1 MAIDLNVYFDK
12 VSKLKMVH
20 RVLIFA
26 GTVVL
31 LLGLFI
37 YLIYLPKTGEITKIK
52 SEKDRLDKE
61 IRLAK
66 RRTKNLK
73 KLEADLTM
81 VEGNLKSA
89 ITLLPTTSEIPKL
102 LKSIT
107 KLGNDSDLEFL
118 LFSPEKQVSKEFY
131 VEIPVSME
139 VRGSYHNV
147 ATFFDKVGKL
157 DRIVNVVNVNM
168 IPLKAYSTYL
178 KTTCK
183 AVTYRFKEVKEAEGA
198 PKKKKLDNLI
208 VSVRYRGYS
217 FLLRNNCCSGKG
229 KGYR

>member
-26 GTVVL
+26 GSVVL

-52 SEKDRLDKE
+52 SENDRLDRE
-61 IRLAK
+61 IRLA
-66 RRTKNLK
+66 RVRAKNFE
-73 KLEADLTM
+73 KLEADLTT
-81 VEGNLKSA
+81 VEGELKSA
-89 ITLLPTTSEIPKL
+89 LTLLPTTSEIPKL

-107 KLGNDSDLEFL
+107 KLGNDSNLEFL
-118 LFSPEKQVSKEFY
+118 LFSPEKQVSKQFY

-157 DRIVNVVNVNM
+157 DRIVNVVNVVM
-168 IPLKAYSTYL
+168 IPLEQYSTYL

-183 AVTYRFKEVKEAEGA
+183 VVTYRFKEVKKAKDV
-198 PKKKKLDNLI
+198 PKKKK
-208 VSVRYRGYS
+208 
-217 FLLRNNCCSGKG
+217 
-229 KGYR
+229 

>member
-37 YLIYLPKTGEITKIK
+37 YLIYLPKTGEITEIK

-73 KLEADLTM
+73 KLEADLTT
-81 VEGNLKSA
+81 VGGDLKSA
-89 ITLLPTTSEIPKL
+89 LTLLPTTSEIPKL

-118 LFSPEKQVSKEFY
+118 LFSPEKQVSQEFY

-168 IPLKAYSTYL
+168 TPLKAYSTYL

-183 AVTYRFKEVKEAEGA
+183 AVTYRFKEIKEAEGA
-198 PKKKKLDNLI
+198 PKKKK
-208 VSVRYRGYS
+208 
-217 FLLRNNCCSGKG
+217 
-229 KGYR
+229 

>member
-1 MAIDLNVYFDK
+1 
-12 VSKLKMVH
+12 MVH

-52 SEKDRLDKE
+52 SEKDRLDRE
-61 IRLAK
+61 ISLAK
-66 RRTKNLK
+66 RRAKNFE
-73 KLEADLTM
+73 KLEADLTTA
-81 VEGNLKSA
+81 EGELTSA
-89 ITLLPTTSEIPKL
+89 LTLLPTTSEIPKL

-107 KLGNDSDLEFL
+107 KLGNDSNLEFL

-157 DRIVNVVNVNM
+157 DRIVNVVNVVM
-168 IPLKAYSTYL
+168 IPLEQYSTYL

-183 AVTYRFKEVKEAEGA
+183 AVTYRFKEVKKAKDVS
-198 PKKKKLDNLI
+198 KKKK
-208 VSVRYRGYS
+208 
-217 FLLRNNCCSGKG
+217 
-229 KGYR
+229 

>member
-37 YLIYLPKTGEITKIK
+37 YLIYLPKTGEITEIK

-118 LFSPEKQVSKEFY
+118 LFSPEKQVSQEFY

-168 IPLKAYSTYL
+168 TPLKAYSTYL

-183 AVTYRFKEVKEAEGA
+183 AVTYRFKEIKEAEGA
-198 PKKKKLDNLI
+198 PKKKK
-208 VSVRYRGYS
+208 
-217 FLLRNNCCSGKG
+217 
-229 KGYR
+229 

>member
-37 YLIYLPKTGEITKIK
+37 YLIYLPKTGEITEIK

-81 VEGNLKSA
+81 VEGDLKSA

-198 PKKKKLDNLI
+198 PKKKK
-208 VSVRYRGYS
+208 
-217 FLLRNNCCSGKG
+217 
-229 KGYR
+229 

>member
-52 SEKDRLDKE
+52 SEKDKLDRQ
-61 IRLAK
+61 IRLVRVRAK
-66 RRTKNLK
+66 NFE
-73 KLEADLTM
+73 KLEADFTT
-81 VEGNLKSA
+81 VEVELKSA
-89 ITLLPTTSEIPKL
+89 LTLLPTTSEIPKL

-157 DRIVNVVNVNM
+157 DRIVNVVNVSM
-168 IPLKAYSTYL
+168 TPLKAYSTYL

-198 PKKKKLDNLI
+198 RKKKK
-208 VSVRYRGYS
+208 
-217 FLLRNNCCSGKG
+217 
-229 KGYR
+229 

>member
-1 MAIDLNVYFDK
+1 MAVDLNVYFDK

-37 YLIYLPKTGEITKIK
+37 HLIYLPKTGEITKIE
-52 SEKDRLDKE
+52 SEKDRLDRE
-61 IRLAK
+61 ISLAK
-66 RRTKNLK
+66 RRAKNFE
-73 KLEADLTM
+73 KLEADLTTT
-81 VEGNLKSA
+81 EGELKLA
-89 ITLLPTTSEIPKL
+89 LTLLPTTSEIPKL

-107 KLGNDSDLEFL
+107 KLGNDSNLEFL

-131 VEIPVSME
+131 VEIPVRME

-157 DRIVNVVNVNM
+157 DRIVNVVNVVM
-168 IPLKAYSTYL
+168 IPLEQYSTYL

-183 AVTYRFKEVKEAEGA
+183 AVTYRFKEVKKAKDV
-198 PKKKKLDNLI
+198 PKKKK
-208 VSVRYRGYS
+208 
-217 FLLRNNCCSGKG
+217 
-229 KGYR
+229 

>member
-12 VSKLKMVH
+12 ISKLKMVH

-26 GTVVL
+26 GSVVL

-52 SEKDRLDKE
+52 SEKDRLDAQL
-61 IRLAK
+61 RLA
-66 RRTKNLK
+66 RVSTKNLK
-73 KLEADLTM
+73 KLDANLTTAQDDLKFA
-81 VEGNLKSA
+81 LR
-89 ITLLPTTSEIPKL
+89 LLPSTSEIPKL
-102 LKSIT
+102 LKNIT

-168 IPLKAYSTYL
+168 TPLKAYSTHL

-183 AVTYRFKEVKEAEGA
+183 AVTYRFKEVKEAEDV
-198 PKKKKLDNLI
+198 PKKKK
-208 VSVRYRGYS
+208 
-217 FLLRNNCCSGKG
+217 
-229 KGYR
+229 